1 MLTRSKKL
9 VEAQIALARAETELE
24 HLRATAEEHRNAY
37 DRLMDEKMSLAHKLA
52 LAEGAI
58 DEKMLTLSDAL
69 ERERKLELDLAVYK
83 ERLDLVVNHGIGG
96 AEPSGQRLHLTE
108 TEEDLEFAV
117 QAGLIN
123 KDELE
128 KALEQAG
135 LSNSDITF
143 DFQAT
148 RLP

>member
-9 VEAQIALARAETELE
+9 VEAQVALARAEAELE
-24 HLRATAEEHRNAY
+24 YLRLTAEEHRQAHE
-37 DRLMDEKMSLAHKLA
+37 RVMDEKMSLAHRLSI
-52 LAEGAI
+52 AESAI
-58 DEKMLTLSDAL
+58 DEKMLTLAGAL

-96 AEPSGQRLHLTE
+96 PEPTGERKFLSE
-108 TEEDLEFAV
+108 AEEDLEHAV
-117 QAGLIN
+117 AAGLLS
-123 KDELE
+123 KEELE

-143 DFQAT
+143 DFQAH